1 VRPELAWTWTWTQL
15 THYDGAVAVA
25 DLADDLGWS
34 RRHLSTQFKQE
45 FGLGPKQLA
54 RVARLQ
60 RARAL
65 LVRGAS
71 LSLVAAQSSYAD
83 QAHLPRDWREMTGYS
98 PKEWLREKF
107 PFLQDADAPG

>member
-1 VRPELAWTWTWTQL
+1 MEPATPQ
-15 THYDGAVAVA
+15 HAI
-25 DLADDLGWS
+25 
-34 RRHLSTQFKQE
+34 KQE

-98 PKEWLREKF
+98 PKEWLREEF